1 MISQIIAYRGFIYES
16 IKREF
21 LTRYMNSMLG
31 SAWAIIN
38 PLAMILVYTLVFS
51 SIMQARLPG
60 IESRFAYSIYLCAGI
75 LAWGLFA
82 EIVSRCSTTF
92 IENANLIKKISFP
105 RICLPLIVVLS
116 ALINFAIIFSL
127 FVLFLV
133 ITGSFPGWAILA
145 FFPVLLVQTLFS
157 VGLGVTLGVLNVFFR
172 DVGQLLGVVIQFW
185 FWLTPIVYLKTML
198 PEQVRHLIRFNP
210 MASVVEAYQGIF
222 LLGQPPNIVS
232 LLPTAVLALLLCLL
246 GIRLYKRCA
255 GEMVDEL

>member
-1 MISQIIAYRGFIYES
+1 MIKQIIAYRGFIYES

-21 LTRYMNSMLG
+21 LSRYMNSMLG

-38 PLAMILVYTLVFS
+38 PLAMILVYTIVFS
-51 SIMQARLPG
+51 SIMQARLAG
-60 IESRFAYSIYLCAGI
+60 IESRFAYSIYLCSGI
-75 LAWGLFA
+75 LAWGLFS
-82 EIVSRCSTTF
+82 EIVSRCSSTF

-105 RICLPLIVVLS
+105 RICLPVIVVLS
-116 ALINFAIIFSL
+116 ALINFGIIFSL
-127 FVLFLV
+127 FMLFLV
-133 ITGSFPGWAILA
+133 VTDSFPGWIFLA
-145 FFPVLLVQTLFS
+145 SLPVLLLQTLFS

-185 FWLTPIVYLKTML
+185 FWLTPIVYLKAML
-198 PEQVRHLIRFNP
+198 PEQIQHLIKFNP
-210 MASVVEAYQGIF
+210 MASVIDAYQGIF
-222 LLGQPPNIVS
+222 LHGQPPNVVA

>member
-82 EIVSRCSTTF
+82 EIVSRCSTAF

>member
-82 EIVSRCSTTF
+82 EIVSRCSTAF

-246 GIRLYKRCA
+246 GIKLYKRCA